1 MKAILISLIKNSKE
15 RWKGLDRLE
24 ELEELAKSAQFEV
37 FEKFI
42 QIREHPDPA
51 YFIGK
56 GKVQEI
62 KEICQKYN
70 IDAVIFDNELTPIQK
85 RNLEKA
91 INKKIID
98 RTELIIEIFRRRA
111 KTSEAKIQVE
121 IAYWQYQLT
130 HLVGLSKEISLSRL
144 AGIPG
149 TRGPGE
155 QLLENERRRIKERI
169 RHLHL
174 KLKDIERTKE
184 IQKESRREFIKISL
198 VGYTNVGK
206 STLMNLLT
214 NSNVYVDDK
223 LFATLDAT
231 TRALRIEG
239 IPYKVVL
246 SDTVGFI
253 RDLPPHLI
261 ASFKATLSV
270 IEDADVILH
279 VIDISHPN
287 VNEHIETVEKIL
299 NEMGLEEKAKIMV
312 FNKIDLVLDKNQIYR
327 FKEKYSDSVFI
338 SAKLKIGIDELLR
351 KIKEVILRQFVEFE
365 IITENYNLYSKIK
378 KLALIFEEEILDS
391 KIKIKGIIHKRFYSY
406 VANSNSKH
414 PEY

>member
-1 MKAILISLIKNSKE
+1 MKAILISLIRNNKD

-24 ELEELAKSAQFEV
+24 ELEELAKSAEFEV

-42 QIREHPDPA
+42 QIREKPDPA
-51 YFIGK
+51 YLIGK
-56 GKVQEI
+56 GKIFEL
-62 KEICQKYN
+62 KKICDYYK
-70 IDAVIFDNELTPIQK
+70 IPVIIFDNDLTPIQK
-85 RNLEKA
+85 RNIEKA
-91 INKKIID
+91 TNKKIID
-98 RTELIIEIFRRRA
+98 RTELIIEIFRKRA
-111 KTSEAKIQVE
+111 RTSEAKIQVE

-144 AGIPG
+144 AGVPG

-155 QLLENERRRIKERI
+155 QLLENEKRRIKERI
-169 RHLHL
+169 RHLQS

-206 STLMNLLT
+206 STIMNLLT
-214 NSNVYVDDK
+214 KSNVYVDDK

-231 TRALRIEG
+231 TRNLKIDG

-253 RDLPPHLI
+253 RDLPPNLI

-270 IEDADVILH
+270 IEDADLILH
-279 VIDISHPN
+279 VVDISHPN

-299 NEMGLEEKAKIMV
+299 SEMGLEEKPKIMV
-312 FNKIDLVLDKNQIYR
+312 FNKMDLIIDKNQIYR
-327 FKEKYSDSVFI
+327 FREKFSDSVFI
-338 SAKLKIGIDELLR
+338 SAKLKIGIEKLLE
-351 KIKEVILRQFVEFE
+351 KIKELILRQFLEFE
-365 IITENYNLYSKIK
+365 IITENYNLYSKIRK
-378 KLALIFEEEILDS
+378 FALIEEEEILDG
-391 KIKIKGIIHKRFYSY
+391 KIRIKGIIHKRFYSY
-406 VANSNSKH
+406 VDNNNS
-414 PEY
+414 

>member
-1 MKAILISLIKNSKE
+1 MRAILISLIKNSKD

-24 ELEELAKSAQFEV
+24 ELEELTKSAEFEV
-37 FEKFI
+37 FEKFL
-42 QIREHPDPA
+42 QIRENPNPA
-51 YFIGK
+51 YLIGR
-56 GKVQEI
+56 GKVNEI
-62 KEICQKYN
+62 KGICQKYN

-91 INKKIID
+91 INRKIMD

-111 KTSEAKIQVE
+111 RTSSAKIQVE

-144 AGIPG
+144 AGVPG

-169 RHLHL
+169 RRLNE

-184 IQKESRREFIKISL
+184 IQKESRRDFIKISL

-214 NSNVYVDDK
+214 NANVYVDDK

-231 TRALRIEG
+231 TRALRIED
-239 IPYKVVL
+239 IPYKVVI

-253 RDLPPHLI
+253 RDLPPSLI

-270 IEDADVILH
+270 IEDADLILH
-279 VIDISHPN
+279 VVDISHPN
-287 VNEHIETVEKIL
+287 VHEHIETVEKIL
-299 NEMGLEEKAKIMV
+299 REMGLEDKPKIMV
-312 FNKIDLVLDKNQIYR
+312 FNKIDLILDKNQVLR
-327 FKEKYSDSVFI
+327 FRESYEDSVFI
-338 SAKLKIGIDELLR
+338 SAKLKIGINELLT
-351 KIKEVILRQFVEFE
+351 KIKEMLMRQFWEFE
-365 IITENYNLYSKIK
+365 IIIENYALYSKIK
-378 KLALIFEEEILDS
+378 RFALIEEEELLDG
-391 KIKIKGIIHKRFYSY
+391 KVRIKGIIHKRFYSY
-406 VANSNSKH
+406 VANSS
-414 PEY
+414 P

>member
-1 MKAILISLIKNSKE
+1 MKAILISLIRNNKD

-24 ELEELAKSAQFEV
+24 ELEELAKSAEFEV

-42 QIREHPDPA
+42 QIREKPDPA
-51 YFIGK
+51 YLIGR
-56 GKVQEI
+56 GKIFEL
-62 KEICQKYN
+62 KKICDYYK
-70 IDAVIFDNELTPIQK
+70 IPVIIFDNDLTPIQK
-85 RNLEKA
+85 RNIEKA
-91 INKKIID
+91 TNKKIID
-98 RTELIIEIFRRRA
+98 RTELIIEIFRKRA
-111 KTSEAKIQVE
+111 RTSEAKIQVE

-144 AGIPG
+144 AGVPG

-155 QLLENERRRIKERI
+155 QLLENEKRRIKERI
-169 RHLHL
+169 RHLQS

-206 STLMNLLT
+206 STIMNLLT
-214 NSNVYVDDK
+214 KSNVYVDDK

-231 TRALRIEG
+231 TRNLKIDG

-253 RDLPPHLI
+253 RDLPPNLI

-270 IEDADVILH
+270 IEDADLILH
-279 VIDISHPN
+279 VVDISHPN

-299 NEMGLEEKAKIMV
+299 SEMGLEEKPKIMV
-312 FNKIDLVLDKNQIYR
+312 FNKIDLIIDKNQIYR
-327 FKEKYSDSVFI
+327 FRERFSDSVFI
-338 SAKLKIGIDELLR
+338 SAKLKLGIEKLLE
-351 KIKEVILRQFVEFE
+351 KIKELILRQFLEFE
-365 IITENYNLYSKIK
+365 IITENYNLYSKIRK
-378 KLALIFEEEILDS
+378 FALIEEEEILDG
-391 KIKIKGIIHKRFYSY
+391 KIRIKGIIHKRFYSY
-406 VANSNSKH
+406 VDNNNS
-414 PEY
+414 

>member
-1 MKAILISLIKNSKE
+1 LKAILISLIRNNKD

-24 ELEELAKSAQFEV
+24 ELEELAKSAEFEV

-42 QIREHPDPA
+42 QIREKPDPA
-51 YFIGK
+51 YLIGK
-56 GKVQEI
+56 GKIFEL
-62 KEICQKYN
+62 KKICDYYK
-70 IDAVIFDNELTPIQK
+70 IPVIIFDNDLTPIQK
-85 RNLEKA
+85 RNIEKA
-91 INKKIID
+91 TNKKIID
-98 RTELIIEIFRRRA
+98 RTELIIEIFRKRA
-111 KTSEAKIQVE
+111 RTSEAKIQVE

-144 AGIPG
+144 AGVPG

-155 QLLENERRRIKERI
+155 QLLENEKRRIKERI
-169 RHLHL
+169 RHLQS

-206 STLMNLLT
+206 STIMNLLT
-214 NSNVYVDDK
+214 KSNVYVDDK

-231 TRALRIEG
+231 TRNLKIDG

-253 RDLPPHLI
+253 RDLPPNLI

-270 IEDADVILH
+270 IEDADLILH
-279 VIDISHPN
+279 VVDISHPN

-299 NEMGLEEKAKIMV
+299 SEMGLEEKPKIMV
-312 FNKIDLVLDKNQIYR
+312 FNKIDLIIDKNQIYR
-327 FKEKYSDSVFI
+327 FREKFSDSVFI
-338 SAKLKIGIDELLR
+338 SAKLKIGIEKLLE
-351 KIKEVILRQFVEFE
+351 KIKELILRQFLEFE
-365 IITENYNLYSKIK
+365 IITENYNLYSKIRK
-378 KLALIFEEEILDS
+378 FALIEEEEILDG
-391 KIKIKGIIHKRFYSY
+391 KIRIKGIIHKRFYSY
-406 VANSNSKH
+406 VDNNNS
-414 PEY
+414 

>member
-1 MKAILISLIKNSKE
+1 MKAILISLIRNNKD

-24 ELEELAKSAQFEV
+24 ELEELAKSAEFEV

-42 QIREHPDPA
+42 QIREKPDPA
-51 YFIGK
+51 YLIGK
-56 GKVQEI
+56 GKIFEL
-62 KEICQKYN
+62 KKICDYYK
-70 IDAVIFDNELTPIQK
+70 IPVIIFDNDLTPIQK
-85 RNLEKA
+85 RNIEKA
-91 INKKIID
+91 TNKKIID
-98 RTELIIEIFRRRA
+98 RTELIIEIFRKRA
-111 KTSEAKIQVE
+111 RTSEAKIQVE

-144 AGIPG
+144 AGVPG

-155 QLLENERRRIKERI
+155 QLLENEKRRIKERI
-169 RHLHL
+169 RHLQS

-206 STLMNLLT
+206 STIMNLLT
-214 NSNVYVDDK
+214 KSNVYVDDK

-231 TRALRIEG
+231 TRNLKIDG

-253 RDLPPHLI
+253 RDLPPNLI

-270 IEDADVILH
+270 IEDADLILH
-279 VIDISHPN
+279 VVDISHPN

-299 NEMGLEEKAKIMV
+299 SEMGLEEKPKIMV
-312 FNKIDLVLDKNQIYR
+312 FNKIDLIIDKNQIYR
-327 FKEKYSDSVFI
+327 FREKFSDSVFI
-338 SAKLKIGIDELLR
+338 SAKLKIGIEKLLE
-351 KIKEVILRQFVEFE
+351 KIKELILRQFLEFE
-365 IITENYNLYSKIK
+365 IITENYNLYSKIRK
-378 KLALIFEEEILDS
+378 FALIEEEEILDG
-391 KIKIKGIIHKRFYSY
+391 KIRIKGIIHKRFYSY
-406 VANSNSKH
+406 VDNNNS
-414 PEY
+414 

>member
-1 MKAILISLIKNSKE
+1 LKAILISLIRNNKD

-24 ELEELAKSAQFEV
+24 ELEELAKSAEFEV

-42 QIREHPDPA
+42 QIREKPDPA
-51 YFIGK
+51 YLIGK
-56 GKVQEI
+56 GKIFEL
-62 KEICQKYN
+62 KKICDYYK
-70 IDAVIFDNELTPIQK
+70 IPVIIFDNDLTPIQK
-85 RNLEKA
+85 RNIEKA
-91 INKKIID
+91 TNKKIID
-98 RTELIIEIFRRRA
+98 RTELIIEIFRKRA
-111 KTSEAKIQVE
+111 RTSEAKIQVE

-144 AGIPG
+144 AGVPG

-155 QLLENERRRIKERI
+155 QLLENEKRRIKERI
-169 RHLHL
+169 RHLQS

-206 STLMNLLT
+206 STIMNLLT
-214 NSNVYVDDK
+214 KSNVYVDDK

-231 TRALRIEG
+231 TRNLKIDG

-253 RDLPPHLI
+253 RDLPPNLI

-270 IEDADVILH
+270 IEDADLILH
-279 VIDISHPN
+279 VVDISHPN

-299 NEMGLEEKAKIMV
+299 SEMGLEEKPKIMV
-312 FNKIDLVLDKNQIYR
+312 FNKMDLIIDKNQIYR
-327 FKEKYSDSVFI
+327 FREKFSDSVFI
-338 SAKLKIGIDELLR
+338 SAKLKIGIEKLLE
-351 KIKEVILRQFVEFE
+351 KIKELILRQFLEFE
-365 IITENYNLYSKIK
+365 IITENYNLYSKIRK
-378 KLALIFEEEILDS
+378 FALIEEEEILDG
-391 KIKIKGIIHKRFYSY
+391 KIRIKGIIHKRFYSY
-406 VANSNSKH
+406 VDNNNS
-414 PEY
+414 

>member
-1 MKAILISLIKNSKE
+1 MKAILISLIRNSKD

-24 ELEELAKSAQFEV
+24 ELEELAKSAEFEV

-42 QIREHPDPA
+42 QIREKPDPA
-51 YFIGK
+51 YLIGK
-56 GKVQEI
+56 GKVLEL
-62 KEICQKYN
+62 KKICDDYK
-70 IDAVIFDNELTPIQK
+70 IPVIIFDNDLTPIQK
-85 RNLEKA
+85 RNIEKA
-91 INKKIID
+91 TNKKIID

-111 KTSEAKIQVE
+111 RTSEAKIQVE

-144 AGIPG
+144 AGVVG

-169 RHLHL
+169 RHLQR

-184 IQKESRREFIKISL
+184 IQKEGRREFIKISL

-206 STLMNLLT
+206 STIMNLLT
-214 NSNVYVDDK
+214 KSNVYVDDK

-231 TRALRIEG
+231 TRSLKIEG

-253 RDLPPHLI
+253 RDLPPNLI

-270 IEDADVILH
+270 IEDADLILH
-279 VIDISHPN
+279 VIDISHPM

-299 NEMGLEEKAKIMV
+299 SDMGLEEKPKIMV
-312 FNKIDLVLDKNQIYR
+312 FNKIDLIIDKNQIYR
-327 FKEKYSDSVFI
+327 FKEKFSDSVFI
-338 SAKLKIGIDELLR
+338 SAKLKIGIENLLE
-351 KIKEVILRQFVEFE
+351 KIKEMILRQFLEFE
-365 IITENYNLYSKIK
+365 ITTENYELYSKIRK
-378 KLALIFEEEILDS
+378 FALVEEEEVLDG
-391 KIKIKGIIHKRFYSY
+391 KIRIKGIIHKRFYNY
-406 VANSNSKH
+406 VNGNNS
-414 PEY
+414 

>member
-1 MKAILISLIKNSKE
+1 MKAILISLIRNNKD

-24 ELEELAKSAQFEV
+24 ELEELAKSAEFEV

-42 QIREHPDPA
+42 QIREKPDPA
-51 YFIGK
+51 YLIGK
-56 GKVQEI
+56 GKIFELKKICDYYEI
-62 KEICQKYN
+62 PVI
-70 IDAVIFDNELTPIQK
+70 IFDNDLTPIQK
-85 RNLEKA
+85 RNIEKA
-91 INKKIID
+91 TNKKIID
-98 RTELIIEIFRRRA
+98 RTELIIEIFRKRA
-111 KTSEAKIQVE
+111 RTSEAKIQVE

-144 AGIPG
+144 AGVPG

-155 QLLENERRRIKERI
+155 QLLENEKRRIKERI
-169 RHLHL
+169 RHLQS

-206 STLMNLLT
+206 STIMNLLT
-214 NSNVYVDDK
+214 KSNVYVDDK

-231 TRALRIEG
+231 TRNLKIDG

-253 RDLPPHLI
+253 RDLPPNLI

-270 IEDADVILH
+270 IEDADLILH
-279 VIDISHPN
+279 VVDISHPN

-299 NEMGLEEKAKIMV
+299 SEMGLEEKPKIMV
-312 FNKIDLVLDKNQIYR
+312 FNKIDLIIDKNQIYR
-327 FKEKYSDSVFI
+327 FREKFSDSVFI
-338 SAKLKIGIDELLR
+338 SAKLKIGIEKLLE
-351 KIKEVILRQFVEFE
+351 KIKELILRQFLEFE
-365 IITENYNLYSKIK
+365 IITENYNLYSKIRK
-378 KLALIFEEEILDS
+378 FALIEEEEILDG
-391 KIKIKGIIHKRFYSY
+391 KIRIKGIIHKRFYSY
-406 VANSNSKH
+406 VDNNNS
-414 PEY
+414 

>member
-1 MKAILISLIKNSKE
+1 MKAILISLIRNNKD

-24 ELEELAKSAQFEV
+24 ELEELAKSAEFEV

-42 QIREHPDPA
+42 QIREKPDPA
-51 YFIGK
+51 YLIGK
-56 GKVQEI
+56 GKIFEL
-62 KEICQKYN
+62 KKICDYYK
-70 IDAVIFDNELTPIQK
+70 IPVIIFDNDLTPIQK
-85 RNLEKA
+85 RNIEKA
-91 INKKIID
+91 TNKKIID
-98 RTELIIEIFRRRA
+98 RTELIIEIFRKRA
-111 KTSEAKIQVE
+111 RTSEAKIQVE

-144 AGIPG
+144 AGVPG

-155 QLLENERRRIKERI
+155 QLLENEKRRIKERI
-169 RHLHL
+169 RHLRS

-206 STLMNLLT
+206 STIMNLLT
-214 NSNVYVDDK
+214 KSNVYVDDK

-231 TRALRIEG
+231 TRNLKIDG

-253 RDLPPHLI
+253 RDLPPNLI

-270 IEDADVILH
+270 IEDADLILH
-279 VIDISHPN
+279 VVDISHPN

-299 NEMGLEEKAKIMV
+299 SEMGLEEKPKIMV
-312 FNKIDLVLDKNQIYR
+312 FNKIDLIIDKNQIYR
-327 FKEKYSDSVFI
+327 FREKFSDSVFI
-338 SAKLKIGIDELLR
+338 SAKLKIGIEKLLE
-351 KIKEVILRQFVEFE
+351 KIKELILRQFLEFE
-365 IITENYNLYSKIK
+365 IITENYNLYSKIRK
-378 KLALIFEEEILDS
+378 FDLIEEEEILDG
-391 KIKIKGIIHKRFYSY
+391 KIRIKGINHKRCYSY
-406 VANSNSKH
+406 VDNNNS
-414 PEY
+414 

>member
-1 MKAILISLIKNSKE
+1 LKAILISLIRNNKD

-24 ELEELAKSAQFEV
+24 ELEELAKSAEFEV

-42 QIREHPDPA
+42 QIREKPDPA
-51 YFIGK
+51 YLIGK
-56 GKVQEI
+56 GKIFELKKICDYYEI
-62 KEICQKYN
+62 PVI
-70 IDAVIFDNELTPIQK
+70 IFDNDLTPIQK
-85 RNLEKA
+85 RNIEKA
-91 INKKIID
+91 TNKKIID
-98 RTELIIEIFRRRA
+98 RTELIIEIFRKRA
-111 KTSEAKIQVE
+111 RTSEAKIQVE

-144 AGIPG
+144 AGVPG

-155 QLLENERRRIKERI
+155 QLLENEKRRIKERI
-169 RHLHL
+169 RHLQS

-206 STLMNLLT
+206 STIMNLLT
-214 NSNVYVDDK
+214 KSNVYVDDK

-231 TRALRIEG
+231 TRNLKIDG

-253 RDLPPHLI
+253 RDLPPNLI

-270 IEDADVILH
+270 IEDADLILH
-279 VIDISHPN
+279 VVDISHPN

-299 NEMGLEEKAKIMV
+299 SEMGLEEKPKIMV
-312 FNKIDLVLDKNQIYR
+312 FNKIDLIIDKNQIYR
-327 FKEKYSDSVFI
+327 FREKFSDSVFI
-338 SAKLKIGIDELLR
+338 SAKLKIGIEKLLE
-351 KIKEVILRQFVEFE
+351 KIKELILRQFLEFE
-365 IITENYNLYSKIK
+365 IITENYNLYSKIRK
-378 KLALIFEEEILDS
+378 FALIEEEEILDG
-391 KIKIKGIIHKRFYSY
+391 KIRIKGIIHKRFYSY
-406 VANSNSKH
+406 VDNNNS
-414 PEY
+414 

>member
-1 MKAILISLIKNSKE
+1 MKAILISLIRNSKD

-24 ELEELAKSAQFEV
+24 ELEELAKSAEFEV

-42 QIREHPDPA
+42 QIREKPDPA
-51 YFIGK
+51 YLIGK
-56 GKVQEI
+56 GKVLEL
-62 KEICQKYN
+62 KKICDDYQ
-70 IDAVIFDNELTPIQK
+70 IPVIIFDNDLTPIQK
-85 RNLEKA
+85 RNIEKA
-91 INKKIID
+91 TNKKIID

-111 KTSEAKIQVE
+111 RTSEAKIQVE

-144 AGIPG
+144 AGVPG

-169 RHLHL
+169 RHLQN

-206 STLMNLLT
+206 STIMNLLT
-214 NSNVYVDDK
+214 KSNVYVDDK

-231 TRALRIEG
+231 TRSLKIDG

-253 RDLPPHLI
+253 RDLPPNLI

-270 IEDADVILH
+270 IEDADLILH
-279 VIDISHPN
+279 VVDISHPN
-287 VNEHIETVEKIL
+287 VNEHIQTVEKIL
-299 NEMGLEEKAKIMV
+299 SEMGLEEKPKIIV
-312 FNKIDLVLDKNQIYR
+312 FNKIDLIIDKNQIYR
-327 FKEKYSDSVFI
+327 FKEKFSDSVFI
-338 SAKLKIGIDELLR
+338 SAKLKIGIENLLE
-351 KIKEVILRQFVEFE
+351 KIKELILRQFLEFE
-365 IITENYNLYSKIK
+365 IITENYNLYSKIRRF
-378 KLALIFEEEILDS
+378 ALIEEEEILDG
-391 KIKIKGIIHKRFYSY
+391 KIRIKGIIHKRFYSY
-406 VANSNSKH
+406 VNSNNS
-414 PEY
+414 

>member
-1 MKAILISLIKNSKE
+1 MKAILISLIRNSKD

-24 ELEELAKSAQFEV
+24 ELEELAKSAEFEV

-42 QIREHPDPA
+42 QIREKPDPA
-51 YFIGK
+51 YLIGK
-56 GKVQEI
+56 GKVLEL
-62 KEICQKYN
+62 KKICDDYQ
-70 IDAVIFDNELTPIQK
+70 IPVIIFDNDLTPIQK
-85 RNLEKA
+85 RNIEKA
-91 INKKIID
+91 TNKKIID

-144 AGIPG
+144 AGVPG

-169 RHLHL
+169 RHLQN

-206 STLMNLLT
+206 STIMNLLT
-214 NSNVYVDDK
+214 KSNVYVDDK

-231 TRALRIEG
+231 TRSLKIDG

-253 RDLPPHLI
+253 RDLPPNLI

-270 IEDADVILH
+270 IEDADLILH
-279 VIDISHPN
+279 VVDISHPN

-299 NEMGLEEKAKIMV
+299 SEMGLEEKPKIMV
-312 FNKIDLVLDKNQIYR
+312 FNKIDLIIDKNQIYR
-327 FKEKYSDSVFI
+327 FREKFSDSVFI
-338 SAKLKIGIDELLR
+338 SAKLKIGIENLLE
-351 KIKEVILRQFVEFE
+351 KIKELLLRQFLEFE
-365 IITENYNLYSKIK
+365 IITENYNLYSKIRRF
-378 KLALIFEEEILDS
+378 ALIEEEEILDG
-391 KIKIKGIIHKRFYSY
+391 KIRIKGIIHKRFYSY
-406 VANSNSKH
+406 VNSNNS
-414 PEY
+414 